1 MRIEYICHSR
11 QTGRQALQF
20 AVSLKF
26 RQCTVNYFCSA
37 HVTKAQAH
45 RDKHTHTHARRWK
58 IEHAAESISSSL
70 VSLCFCLDC
79 ICLYIVCCCCA
90 CDMQL
95 VVFFSFIAKLQ
106 AFDDCAQ
113 TARLLRD
120 SNRRAE
126 STTAR
131 KRCSYKTNSKL
142 SHWRTL

>member
-11 QTGRQALQF
+11 QTGKQALQF

-90 CDMQL
+90 CDVQL
-95 VVFFSFIAKLQ
+95 VVFFFHCKTANVRRLRT
-106 AFDDCAQ
+106 DCATTERLKQKSGVNNRSQ
-113 TARLLRD
+113 TLL
-120 SNRRAE
+120 
-126 STTAR
+126 
-131 KRCSYKTNSKL
+131 L
-142 SHWRTL
+142 